1 MCHHPIDHVSE
12 REVTRKKYI
21 ASLESRTPQQK
32 AEEDAL
38 YIELKRLEQNER
50 RFKRDR
56 DELLRTMLGIES
68 GLPDLPVEEDGL
80 NSAPVDS
87 KKRKK
92 GQISATVEPETPIL
106 STSNVISLGQPQ
118 TKKSQSAASAK
129 YGTYRY

>member
-1 MCHHPIDHVSE
+1 M
-12 REVTRKKYI
+12 TRKKYI

-92 GQISATVEPETPIL
+92 GHMSATAEPETPIS

-129 YGTYRY
+129 YGTFRQS